1 MSLYIYRYLHKLGA
15 TFHGWSKRWFVLDR
29 QKMALIYYSDKS
41 ERKPRGGA
49 YFSVSIQYVSSYNS
63 FQKHNSSKLSF
74 RSMVFFFSFRVD
86 D

>member
-1 MSLYIYRYLHKLGA
+1 MILFLSSKNKFFFVRYLHKLGA

-49 YFSVSIQYVSSYNS
+49 YFSVSLTI
-63 FQKHNSSKLSF
+63 FMTIKTIRSKKKKKCKLKTLI
-74 RSMVFFFSFRVD
+74 
-86 D
+86 